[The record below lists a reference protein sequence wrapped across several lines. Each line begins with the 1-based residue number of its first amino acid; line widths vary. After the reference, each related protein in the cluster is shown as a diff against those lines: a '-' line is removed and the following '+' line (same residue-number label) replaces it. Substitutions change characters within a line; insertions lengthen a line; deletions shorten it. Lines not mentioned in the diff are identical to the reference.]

1 MKKNFL
7 EMEVIN
13 HYAAGIDVG
22 SKSHFVSVGQNLTA
36 DIREFG
42 VYSGDHDKMIKWLKE
57 RNITSIAMESTGSYW
72 QTLFAALQCAGFEV
86 ILVNGNQTKTILGKT
101 DVKDSRWIQKLHC
114 LGLLHGSF
122 LPSEHV
128 AKLRILNRHRAW
140 LTQET
145 SKLNNKMQK
154 ALRLMNLRLDIVLCD
169 IMGQSGKAI
178 VEAIIQ
184 GERDGTALANLV
196 NYRVKK
202 SKQEIAASLQG
213 QWSEELLYEL
223 TDCYNLHK
231 EFEAR
236 ILSCDQQIEKIL
248 NLLTSNKAN
257 YGQKLTKKKRSKNQI
272 SFDLINLSYLYFGV
286 DLFAIEGVSYNTVMT
301 LISEVGTDL
310 KKFKTDK
317 QFVKWLR
324 LAPDNRISGGKIIS
338 SRTPK
343 GKNILAIALRNAA
356 NTIDNKKE
364 GHLYSFFKRIAY
376 KKGRGAAITATARK
390 LAIIIWNMY
399 HKQEEYKPMDE
410 TQYLNKIR
418 QKTIKNIQAKIK
430 RLNLSMSELEPNLEF
445 S

>member
-1 MKKNFL
+1 
-7 EMEVIN
+7 MEVIN
-13 HYAAGIDVG
+13 HHAAGIDVG
-22 SKSHFVSVGQNLTA
+22 SKTHLVSVGQNLNE
-36 DIREFG
+36 DVREFG
-42 VYSGDHDKMIKWLKE
+42 VFSEDHDKLIKWLKE
-57 RNITSIAMESTGSYW
+57 RKIETIAMESTGSYW
-72 QTLFAALQCAGFEV
+72 QTLFFAIQCAGFEV
-86 ILVNGNQTKTILGKT
+86 ILVNGKQTKTIFGKT
-101 DVKDSRWIQKLHC
+101 DVKDSRWIQKLHS

-128 AKLRILNRHRAW
+128 AKFRVLNRHRTW

-154 ALRLMNLRLDIVLCD
+154 ALRLMNLRLDVVLSD

-184 GERDGTALANLV
+184 GERSGDVLASLANS
-196 NYRVKK
+196 RIRKT
-202 SKQEIAASLQG
+202 KQEIVASLQG

-223 TDCYNLHK
+223 TDCYSLHK
-231 EFEAR
+231 EFEAK

-248 NLLTSNKAN
+248 HSLTSTNQN
-257 YGQKLTKKKRSKNQI
+257 PERKLSKKKRSKNQI
-272 SFDLINLSYLYFGV
+272 SFDLIKLSYLYFGV

-310 KKFKTDK
+310 KKFESDK

-324 LAPDNRISGGKIIS
+324 LAPDNRISGGKVLS

-343 GKNILAIALRNAA
+343 GKNNLAIALRNAA
-356 NTIDNKKE
+356 NTIDNRKE
-364 GHLYSFFKRIAY
+364 GQLYSFFKRIAY

-390 LAIIIWNMY
+390 LAVIIWNMY
-399 HKQEEYKPMDE
+399 TKQQEYKPMDE
-410 TQYLNKIR
+410 TQYLEKVR
-418 QKTIKNIQAKIK
+418 QKTIKNIQLKIK
-430 RLNLSMSELEPNLEF
+430 RLGLSINELHSNLEF